1 MEWLPASIF
10 SVVVGIIAFF
20 LKKTYANFET
30 KMSEMRKDSDEKMSC
45 LREDFQ
51 QESKAIREDFRIS
64 MNSQIKRIDK
74 LEEKTGNDIQNI
86 RHEINDI
93 KGDFAT
99 TFVLREDFFRSMNGV
114 EDRMKIIQPR
124 HYIRKC
130 DHIIHSCT
138 ALLCPEQPGY
148 V

>member
-74 LEEKTGNDIQNI
+74 LEDTI
-86 RHEINDI
+86 RDMPY
-93 KGDFAT
+93 KYT
-99 TFVLREDFFRSMNGV
+99 LKEDFIRSMSAV
-114 EDRMKIIQPR
+114 DKKLDRILAVLGGKE
-124 HYIRKC
+124 
-130 DHIIHSCT
+130 S
-138 ALLCPEQPGY
+138 

>member
-51 QESKAIREDFRIS
+51 QESKAIRDMPYKYTLKEDFI
-64 MNSQIKRIDK
+64 
-74 LEEKTGNDIQNI
+74 
-86 RHEINDI
+86 
-93 KGDFAT
+93 
-99 TFVLREDFFRSMNGV
+99 RSMSAV
-114 EDRMKIIQPR
+114 DKKLDRILA
-124 HYIRKC
+124 
-130 DHIIHSCT
+130 
-138 ALLCPEQPGY
+138 ALGGKES

>member
-74 LEEKTGNDIQNI
+74 LEDIL
-86 RHEINDI
+86 RDI
-93 KGDFAT
+93 PYMNT
-99 TFVLREDFFRSMNGV
+99 TKEDFIRSMAVLDKKMDQILAVLGG
-114 EDRMKIIQPR
+114 K
-124 HYIRKC
+124 
-130 DHIIHSCT
+130 
-138 ALLCPEQPGY
+138 
-148 V
+148 

>member
-51 QESKAIREDFRIS
+51 QESKAIREDFQFDVYFQS
-64 MNSQIKRIDK
+64 
-74 LEEKTGNDIQNI
+74 L
-86 RHEINDI
+86 IND
-93 KGDFAT
+93 KYEF
-99 TFVLREDFFRSMNGV
+99 
-114 EDRMKIIQPR
+114 
-124 HYIRKC
+124 
-130 DHIIHSCT
+130 
-138 ALLCPEQPGY
+138 
-148 V
+148 

>member
-51 QESKAIREDFRIS
+51 QESKTIREDFRIS
-64 MNSQIKRIDK
+64 MNSQIKRLTSWRYHPGHALQVHPQGGLHPQHVGGGQETWIGFWRRWGK
-74 LEEKTGNDIQNI
+74 GKRMNKDI
-86 RHEINDI
+86 E
-93 KGDFAT
+93 
-99 TFVLREDFFRSMNGV
+99 
-114 EDRMKIIQPR
+114 IIQKVK
-124 HYIRKC
+124 IRG
-130 DHIIHSCT
+130 IS
-138 ALLCPEQPGY
+138 
-148 V
+148 

>member
-45 LREDFQ
+45 
-51 QESKAIREDFRIS
+51 IREDFRIS

-74 LEEKTGNDIQNI
+74 LEDTI
-86 RHEINDI
+86 RDMPY
-93 KGDFAT
+93 KYT
-99 TFVLREDFFRSMNGV
+99 LKEDFIRSMSAV
-114 EDRMKIIQPR
+114 DKKLDRILA
-124 HYIRKC
+124 
-130 DHIIHSCT
+130 
-138 ALLCPEQPGY
+138 ALGGKES